1 MGGCFRYVQIH
12 IVVAEAH
19 DKSIIGSAG
28 GEGNQR
34 REIRAESLVAL
45 SRVPLLW
52 DVVPGALKCAS
63 DHRFRY
69 FLTPTFLLNKIRR
82 LSRQD
87 CVPGMPVA
95 QCRSN
100 VDLRLLRLPLSA

>member
-19 DKSIIGSAG
+19 DKSIIRSAG
-28 GEGNQR
+28 GKGNER
-34 REIRAESLVAL
+34 REIRVESLAAI

-52 DVVPGALKCAS
+52 DVVSGALKCAL

-69 FLTPTFLLNKIRR
+69 FLTLTFLSNNIRR
-82 LSRQD
+82 LSRQELH
-87 CVPGMPVA
+87 PKA
-95 QCRSN
+95 CRCAMSKQ
-100 VDLRLLRLPLSA
+100 R

>member
-12 IVVAEAH
+12 VVVAEAH
-19 DKSIIGSAG
+19 DKSIVGSAG

-34 REIRAESLVAL
+34 QEMRVESLAAI

-52 DVVPGALKCAS
+52 DVVSGALKCAS

-69 FLTPTFLLNKIRR
+69 FLTLTFLFNKIRG

-87 CVPGMPVA
+87 CIRHAVT
-95 QCRSN
+95 QCRSK
-100 VDLRLLRLPLSA
+100 R